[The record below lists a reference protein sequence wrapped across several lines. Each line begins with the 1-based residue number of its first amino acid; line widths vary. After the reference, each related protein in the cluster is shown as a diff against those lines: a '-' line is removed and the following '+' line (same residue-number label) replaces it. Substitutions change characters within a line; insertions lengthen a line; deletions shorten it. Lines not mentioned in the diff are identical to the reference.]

1 MPEVRP
7 GKNEINMKQPLKIL
21 AISFGVLSITLSGC
35 YTQLMTPQDYIKIRK
50 QQSSVTIANN
60 SYSINYNQSCT
71 SCHSIAELNERAEEL
86 EYYGVRTVH
95 DGIFLSSRQWLNE
108 SPNPGDILYGD
119 TRPIYWPTPIAPIN
133 PWWLPTPAVVIHGSE
148 QNQETTTPKK
158 KRADNPSRGNEGT
171 TGREQPTPTYTSP
184 VPATPSNP
192 QPAINTE
199 TPATSVTTQPQP
211 SQPQSSG
218 SRDSGS
224 SSGSTAPTKKRSD

>member
-1 MPEVRP
+1 MPEVQQE
-7 GKNEINMKQPLKIL
+7 KNEIKMKKPLIVL
-21 AISFGVLSITLSGC
+21 SLLFGVLSIILSGC

-71 SCHSIAELNERAEEL
+71 SCHSVAELNERAEEL
-86 EYYGVRTVH
+86 EYYGIRTVH
-95 DGIFLSSRQWLNE
+95 DGILLSSRQWLNE
-108 SPNPGDILYGD
+108 NPGNITYGD
-119 TRPIYWPTPIAPIN
+119 PGQIYWPTPMFPIN
-133 PWWLPTPAVVIHGSE
+133 PWWLPSAVVVIHGSE

-171 TGREQPTPTYTSP
+171 TEREQPTPTYTSP

-224 SSGSTAPTKKRSD
+224 SSGSTAPTKKRGD